1 MTGRQESNEKTDLKT
16 KKKLESQP
24 RILTDYYYGM
34 TGKTAITKYNYISYN
49 IPFLDYLKRN
59 SIDINTPGSFGK
71 VKPSDIT
78 RYMEEE
84 VKYVYKNGKKTEAA
98 ESTRAPKF
106 YAIRNFF
113 DFLINEG
120 YVEHNPCANI
130 EPPRIQDEREVVAM
144 DPDEIA
150 VLKGNIPSG
159 QKTYNRDM
167 AIVALGC
174 TTGLRVRSI
183 TEINMG
189 DIDFNNGSIVVRE
202 KGNKERTIYIGRN
215 TSELLKKWIS
225 DRRKYYS
232 DVNTDALFISLKRNR
247 ISVNA
252 IENMIKKYSRGINK
266 HITPHK
272 MRSSCA
278 TNLYEKTGDIYIVQE
293 VLGHKNIK
301 NTRRYA
307 KVTDAKRRAAIEILD
322 SI

>member
-1 MTGRQESNEKTDLKT
+1 MTGRQESNEKTDFKT

-84 VKYVYKNGKKTEAA
+84 IKYVYKNGKKMEAA